1 MVDNRDDVELQA
13 ERLIKAFFSQD
24 LVGVKAVMDEKRLN
38 QCDYRPEEEDQLIY
52 NRNANWAVLM
62 PDIMA
67 AKPTLFAVGAGHL
80 PGEKGVLKLL
90 QNAGFIIE
98 GVK

>member
-1 MVDNRDDVELQA
+1 
-13 ERLIKAFFSQD
+13 
-24 LVGVKAVMDEKRLN
+24 MDEKRLN